1 MTDATGRSFLSY
13 RRSRSA
19 EAALLIAAQ
28 HDYGVPTWQDQRDLN
43 EVPTGDELRC
53 ILDDRLTANALLWIT
68 PDVET
73 SDVIRKIEV
82 PGILGRVRAGDGFF
96 LVPVCAGG
104 ISYQRAGE
112 VIDQHLSIDNLSDWN
127 LRKVSGDPIGRDEA
141 AQIVH
146 RVLARR
152 IQAVHRQLDPGLPLR
167 ITLHTRARPAFQPGT
182 ALMFDW
188 SQRFSG
194 REAETSTWEQI
205 LLPAVREAASAIR
218 LHGGGRAVV
227 ASGLPSI
234 PAATA
239 LGVAFLS
246 QAGQSIS
253 WSQYTPGR
261 PEQIWSIDAQHEA
274 AGFAYVTTERD
285 IAAKDLAVLVSVAEN
300 VEPTFSQT
308 PKGTL
313 PAFRA
318 ITRICHPGQRRFDIT
333 SAGQAADI
341 AATVVE
347 AIRVARES
355 YRPMGTVHLFMA
367 VPVGLA
373 MLIGQGL
380 NTFGDVQT
388 YEHIPTDGVGIYRA
402 AAKLLPSV

>member
-28 HDYGVPTWQDQRDLN
+28 HDHGVPTWQDQRDLN
-43 EVPTGDELRC
+43 EVPTGDEIRR
-53 ILDDRLTANALLWIT
+53 ILEDRLTANALLWIT

-82 PGILGRVRAGDGFF
+82 PGILKRVRAGDGFF

-112 VIDQHLSIDNLSDWN
+112 VVDQQLSIDNLSDWN
-127 LRKVSGDPIGRDEA
+127 LRKVLGDPIGSDEA

-146 RVLARR
+146 HVLARR
-152 IQAVHRQLDPGLPLR
+152 IQAVHRQLDASLPLR

-188 SQRFSG
+188 SERFSG
-194 REAETSTWEQI
+194 RETEPSTWEQI
-205 LLPAVREAASAIR
+205 LLPALREAASSIR
-218 LHGGGRAVV
+218 LHGGGRAII

-239 LGVAFLS
+239 LGVAFLA
-246 QAGQSIS
+246 QGGQSIS

-261 PEQIWSIDAQHEA
+261 PEQLWSIDAPREA
-274 AGFAYVTTERD
+274 AGFTAVTTERD
-285 IAAKDLAVLVSVAEN
+285 VAGKDLAVLVSVAEN
-300 VEPTFSQT
+300 VEPAFSQT
-308 PKGTL
+308 PKGAL

-318 ITRICHPGQRRFDIT
+318 ITRIYHPDQRRFDIT
-333 SAGQAADI
+333 SAGQAVDI
-341 AATVVE
+341 AAMVIE
-347 AIRVARES
+347 AIRVAREG
-355 YRPMGTVHLFMA
+355 YRPVRTIHLFMA

-388 YEHIPTDGVGIYRA
+388 YEHIPADGVGIYHG
-402 AAKLLPSV
+402 AAKLLPSI

>member
-1 MTDATGRSFLSY
+1 
-13 RRSRSA
+13 
-19 EAALLIAAQ
+19 
-28 HDYGVPTWQDQRDLN
+28 
-43 EVPTGDELRC
+43 
-53 ILDDRLTANALLWIT
+53 
-68 PDVET
+68 
-73 SDVIRKIEV
+73 
-82 PGILGRVRAGDGFF
+82 
-96 LVPVCAGG
+96 
-104 ISYQRAGE
+104 
-112 VIDQHLSIDNLSDWN
+112 
-127 LRKVSGDPIGRDEA
+127 
-141 AQIVH
+141 
-146 RVLARR
+146 
-152 IQAVHRQLDPGLPLR
+152 
-167 ITLHTRARPAFQPGT
+167 
-182 ALMFDW
+182 MFDW

-194 REAETSTWEQI
+194 REAETSTWQQI
-205 LLPAVREAASAIR
+205 LLPAVRETASAIR
-218 LHGGGRAVV
+218 LYGGGRAIV

-261 PEQIWSIDAQHEA
+261 PEQFWSIDAPREA
-274 AGFAYVTTERD
+274 AGFVYVTTERD

-318 ITRICHPGQRRFDIT
+318 ITRICHPGQRRFDIA